1 MKNKTFL
8 AAMTLSASLFLAAC
22 GNAASDSASDSST
35 ADATEPVKVTL
46 GVVGEVNEPWDYV
59 IEELK
64 EKENIEVELVKFT
77 DYTTPNNA
85 LAEGEID
92 LSSFQ
97 TEIFMDNYNRDH
109 GTELTTIGYTVMAPL
124 GLYSEKITSINELK
138 DGDTIAIPND
148 VSNEGRA
155 LILLQTAGL
164 IKLDTAAGLVPTTE
178 DVVENRLNLQ
188 FQTLESNQTARALQD
203 VTASVI
209 NSGMAVDAGFI
220 PSEDAVFLEPV
231 TEDSKPYYN
240 VIAALAEDVDNEVFQ
255 TIVAYYQSKER
266 PKSSKNLQKARSSR
280 FGTKQNNID
289 NQTIT
294 RAWAICPKPFPIK
307 IQGGIIHDNQP
318 TTDSPRSYRYLRLHH
333 RPAPPFPPSSG
344 AEPEGIRN
352 DPTHQGRGR
361 RNRRA
366 LHKCRGDRYLG
377 HLGGRKRIRQDHF
390 AACRYRCVAF
400 AG

>member
-8 AAMTLSASLFLAAC
+8 ATLTLSASLFLAAC
-22 GNAASDSASDSST
+22 GNAASDSSSSDVTS
-35 ADATEPVKVTL
+35 AEATEPVKVTL

-64 EKENIEVELVKFT
+64 EKENIEVEMVKFT

-97 TEIFMDNYNRDH
+97 TEIFMDNYNKDH

-124 GLYSEKITSINELK
+124 GLYSEKITDISELK

-231 TEDSKPYYN
+231 TADSKPYYN
-240 VIAALAEDVDNEVFQ
+240 VIAALSEDVDNEVFQ
-255 TIVAYYQSKER
+255 TIVAYYQSEGTVKVIEE
-266 PKSSKNLQKARSSR
+266 SSKGSQ
-280 FGTKQNNID
+280 
-289 NQTIT
+289 
-294 RAWAICPKPFPIK
+294 FPVWDEAK
-307 IQGGIIHDNQP
+307 
-318 TTDSPRSYRYLRLHH
+318 
-333 RPAPPFPPSSG
+333 
-344 AEPEGIRN
+344 
-352 DPTHQGRGR
+352 
-361 RNRRA
+361 
-366 LHKCRGDRYLG
+366 
-377 HLGGRKRIRQDHF
+377 
-390 AACRYRCVAF
+390 
-400 AG
+400 

>member
-8 AAMTLSASLFLAAC
+8 ATLTLSASLFLAAC
-22 GNAASDSASDSST
+22 GNAASNSSSDSST
-35 ADATEPVKVTL
+35 ADANEPVKVTL

-138 DGDTIAIPND
+138 DDDTIAIPND

-164 IKLDTAAGLVPTTE
+164 IKLDPEAGLVPTTE
-178 DVVENRLNLQ
+178 NVIENKLNLQ

-240 VIAALAEDVDNEVFQ
+240 VIAALSEDVDNEVFQ
-255 TIVAYYQSKER
+255 TIVAYYQSEGTAKVIEE
-266 PKSSKNLQKARSSR
+266 SSKGSQ
-280 FGTKQNNID
+280 
-289 NQTIT
+289 
-294 RAWAICPKPFPIK
+294 FPVWDEAK
-307 IQGGIIHDNQP
+307 
-318 TTDSPRSYRYLRLHH
+318 
-333 RPAPPFPPSSG
+333 
-344 AEPEGIRN
+344 
-352 DPTHQGRGR
+352 
-361 RNRRA
+361 
-366 LHKCRGDRYLG
+366 
-377 HLGGRKRIRQDHF
+377 
-390 AACRYRCVAF
+390 
-400 AG
+400 

>member
-220 PSEDAVFLEPV
+220 PSEDAIFLEPV

-240 VIAALAEDVDNEVFQ
+240 VIAALAEDINNEVFQ
-255 TIVAYYQSKER
+255 TIVAYYQSEGTAKVIEE
-266 PKSSKNLQKARSSR
+266 SSKGSQ
-280 FGTKQNNID
+280 
-289 NQTIT
+289 
-294 RAWAICPKPFPIK
+294 FPVWD
-307 IQGGIIHDNQP
+307 Q
-318 TTDSPRSYRYLRLHH
+318 
-333 RPAPPFPPSSG
+333 
-344 AEPEGIRN
+344 AE
-352 DPTHQGRGR
+352 
-361 RNRRA
+361 
-366 LHKCRGDRYLG
+366 
-377 HLGGRKRIRQDHF
+377 
-390 AACRYRCVAF
+390 
-400 AG
+400 

>member
-8 AAMTLSASLFLAAC
+8 ATLTLSASLFLAAC
-22 GNAASDSASDSST
+22 GSAASDSSSSDVTS
-35 ADATEPVKVTL
+35 AEATEPVKVTL

-97 TEIFMDNYNRDH
+97 TEIFMDNYNKDH

-124 GLYSEKITSINELK
+124 GLYSEKITDISELK

-164 IKLDTAAGLVPTTE
+164 ITLDPEAGLVPTTE
-178 DVVENRLNLQ
+178 DVVENKLNLQ

-231 TEDSKPYYN
+231 TADSKPYYN
-240 VIAALAEDVDNEVFQ
+240 VIAALAEDVDNETFQ
-255 TIVAYYQSKER
+255 TIVAYYQSEGTAKVIEEA
-266 PKSSKNLQKARSSR
+266 SKGSQ
-280 FGTKQNNID
+280 
-289 NQTIT
+289 
-294 RAWAICPKPFPIK
+294 FPVWDEAK
-307 IQGGIIHDNQP
+307 
-318 TTDSPRSYRYLRLHH
+318 
-333 RPAPPFPPSSG
+333 
-344 AEPEGIRN
+344 
-352 DPTHQGRGR
+352 
-361 RNRRA
+361 
-366 LHKCRGDRYLG
+366 
-377 HLGGRKRIRQDHF
+377 
-390 AACRYRCVAF
+390 
-400 AG
+400 

>member
-8 AAMTLSASLFLAAC
+8 ATLTLSASLFLAAC
-22 GNAASDSASDSST
+22 GNAASNSSSDSST
-35 ADATEPVKVTL
+35 ADANEPVKVTL

-220 PSEDAVFLEPV
+220 PSEDAIFLEPV

-240 VIAALAEDVDNEVFQ
+240 VIAALAEDINNEVFQ
-255 TIVAYYQSKER
+255 TIVAYYQSEGTAKVIEE
-266 PKSSKNLQKARSSR
+266 SSKGSQ
-280 FGTKQNNID
+280 
-289 NQTIT
+289 
-294 RAWAICPKPFPIK
+294 FPVWDEAK
-307 IQGGIIHDNQP
+307 
-318 TTDSPRSYRYLRLHH
+318 
-333 RPAPPFPPSSG
+333 
-344 AEPEGIRN
+344 
-352 DPTHQGRGR
+352 
-361 RNRRA
+361 
-366 LHKCRGDRYLG
+366 
-377 HLGGRKRIRQDHF
+377 
-390 AACRYRCVAF
+390 
-400 AG
+400 

>member
-1 MKNKTFL
+1 MKNKTLL
-8 AAMTLSASLFLAAC
+8 ATLTLSASLFLAAC
-22 GNAASDSASDSST
+22 GNTASDSSSSDSST
-35 ADATEPVKVTL
+35 AEANEPVKVTL

-97 TEIFMDNYNRDH
+97 TEIFMDNYNKDH

-124 GLYSEKITSINELK
+124 GLYSDKITSINELK

-178 DVVENRLNLQ
+178 DVIENRLNLQ

-209 NSGMAVDAGFI
+209 NGGMAVDAGFI

-240 VIAALAEDVDNEVFQ
+240 VIAALSEDVDNEVFQ
-255 TIVAYYQSKER
+255 TIVAYYQSEGTAKVIEE
-266 PKSSKNLQKARSSR
+266 SSKGSQ
-280 FGTKQNNID
+280 
-289 NQTIT
+289 
-294 RAWAICPKPFPIK
+294 FPVWDEAK
-307 IQGGIIHDNQP
+307 
-318 TTDSPRSYRYLRLHH
+318 
-333 RPAPPFPPSSG
+333 
-344 AEPEGIRN
+344 
-352 DPTHQGRGR
+352 
-361 RNRRA
+361 
-366 LHKCRGDRYLG
+366 
-377 HLGGRKRIRQDHF
+377 
-390 AACRYRCVAF
+390 
-400 AG
+400 

>member
-8 AAMTLSASLFLAAC
+8 ATLTLSASLFLAAC
-22 GNAASDSASDSST
+22 GSAASDSSSSDVTS
-35 ADATEPVKVTL
+35 AEATEPVKVTL

-97 TEIFMDNYNRDH
+97 TEIFMDNYNKDH

-124 GLYSEKITSINELK
+124 GLYSEKITDISELK
-138 DGDTIAIPND
+138 YGDTIAIPND

-164 IKLDTAAGLVPTTE
+164 ITLDPEAGLVPTTE
-178 DVVENRLNLQ
+178 DVVENKLKLQ

-209 NSGMAVDAGFI
+209 NSGMAVDAGFT
-220 PSEDAVFLEPV
+220 PSQDAVFLEPV
-231 TEDSKPYYN
+231 TADSKPYYN
-240 VIAALAEDVDNEVFQ
+240 VIAALSEDVDNETFQ
-255 TIVAYYQSKER
+255 TIVAYYQSEGTAKVIEE
-266 PKSSKNLQKARSSR
+266 SSKGSQ
-280 FGTKQNNID
+280 
-289 NQTIT
+289 
-294 RAWAICPKPFPIK
+294 FPVW
-307 IQGGIIHDNQP
+307 DE
-318 TTDSPRSYRYLRLHH
+318 
-333 RPAPPFPPSSG
+333 
-344 AEPEGIRN
+344 AE
-352 DPTHQGRGR
+352 
-361 RNRRA
+361 
-366 LHKCRGDRYLG
+366 
-377 HLGGRKRIRQDHF
+377 
-390 AACRYRCVAF
+390 
-400 AG
+400 

>member
-8 AAMTLSASLFLAAC
+8 ATLTLSASLFLAAC
-22 GNAASDSASDSST
+22 SNAASDSASDSST

-124 GLYSEKITSINELK
+124 GLYSDKITSINELK

-164 IKLDTAAGLVPTTE
+164 ITLDPEAGLVPTTE
-178 DVVENRLNLQ
+178 DVIENRLNLQ

-240 VIAALAEDVDNEVFQ
+240 VIAALSEHIDNETFQ
-255 TIVAYYQSKER
+255 TIVAYYQSEGTAKVIEEA
-266 PKSSKNLQKARSSR
+266 SKGSQ
-280 FGTKQNNID
+280 
-289 NQTIT
+289 
-294 RAWAICPKPFPIK
+294 FPVWDEVK
-307 IQGGIIHDNQP
+307 
-318 TTDSPRSYRYLRLHH
+318 
-333 RPAPPFPPSSG
+333 
-344 AEPEGIRN
+344 
-352 DPTHQGRGR
+352 
-361 RNRRA
+361 
-366 LHKCRGDRYLG
+366 
-377 HLGGRKRIRQDHF
+377 
-390 AACRYRCVAF
+390 
-400 AG
+400 

>member
-124 GLYSEKITSINELK
+124 GLYSDKITSINELK

-240 VIAALAEDVDNEVFQ
+240 VIAALSEDVDNEVFQ
-255 TIVAYYQSKER
+255 TIVAYYQSEGTAKVIEE
-266 PKSSKNLQKARSSR
+266 SSKGSQ
-280 FGTKQNNID
+280 
-289 NQTIT
+289 
-294 RAWAICPKPFPIK
+294 FPVWDEAK
-307 IQGGIIHDNQP
+307 
-318 TTDSPRSYRYLRLHH
+318 
-333 RPAPPFPPSSG
+333 
-344 AEPEGIRN
+344 
-352 DPTHQGRGR
+352 
-361 RNRRA
+361 
-366 LHKCRGDRYLG
+366 
-377 HLGGRKRIRQDHF
+377 
-390 AACRYRCVAF
+390 
-400 AG
+400 

>member
-8 AAMTLSASLFLAAC
+8 ATLTLSASLFLAAC

-178 DVVENRLNLQ
+178 DVIENRLNLQ

-240 VIAALAEDVDNEVFQ
+240 VIAALSEDVDNEVFQ
-255 TIVAYYQSKER
+255 TIVAYYQSEGTAKVIEE
-266 PKSSKNLQKARSSR
+266 SSKGSQ
-280 FGTKQNNID
+280 
-289 NQTIT
+289 
-294 RAWAICPKPFPIK
+294 FPVWDEAK
-307 IQGGIIHDNQP
+307 
-318 TTDSPRSYRYLRLHH
+318 
-333 RPAPPFPPSSG
+333 
-344 AEPEGIRN
+344 
-352 DPTHQGRGR
+352 
-361 RNRRA
+361 
-366 LHKCRGDRYLG
+366 
-377 HLGGRKRIRQDHF
+377 
-390 AACRYRCVAF
+390 
-400 AG
+400 

>member
-1 MKNKTFL
+1 MKNKTLL
-8 AAMTLSASLFLAAC
+8 ATLTLSASPFLAAC
-22 GNAASDSASDSST
+22 GNTASDSASDSSA
-35 ADATEPVKVTL
+35 ADANEPVKVTL

-124 GLYSEKITSINELK
+124 GLYSDKITDISELK

-178 DVVENRLNLQ
+178 DVIENRLNLQ

-240 VIAALAEDVDNEVFQ
+240 VIAALSEDVDNEVFQ
-255 TIVAYYQSKER
+255 TIVAYYQSEGTAKVIEE
-266 PKSSKNLQKARSSR
+266 SSKGSQ
-280 FGTKQNNID
+280 
-289 NQTIT
+289 
-294 RAWAICPKPFPIK
+294 FPVWDEAK
-307 IQGGIIHDNQP
+307 
-318 TTDSPRSYRYLRLHH
+318 
-333 RPAPPFPPSSG
+333 
-344 AEPEGIRN
+344 
-352 DPTHQGRGR
+352 
-361 RNRRA
+361 
-366 LHKCRGDRYLG
+366 
-377 HLGGRKRIRQDHF
+377 
-390 AACRYRCVAF
+390 
-400 AG
+400 

>member
-1 MKNKTFL
+1 MKNKPFL
-8 AAMTLSASLFLAAC
+8 AALTLSASLLLAAC
-22 GNAASDSASDSST
+22 GNAASDSASDVTS
-35 ADATEPVKVTL
+35 AEANEPVKVTL

-97 TEIFMDNYNRDH
+97 TEIFMDNYNKDH

-124 GLYSEKITSINELK
+124 GLYSERITSINELK

-164 IKLDTAAGLVPTTE
+164 ITLDPEAGLVPTTE

-240 VIAALAEDVDNEVFQ
+240 VIASLSEDADNEVFQ
-255 TIVAYYQSKER
+255 TIVEYYQSEGTAKVIEE
-266 PKSSKNLQKARSSR
+266 SSKGSQ
-280 FGTKQNNID
+280 
-289 NQTIT
+289 
-294 RAWAICPKPFPIK
+294 FPVWDEAK
-307 IQGGIIHDNQP
+307 
-318 TTDSPRSYRYLRLHH
+318 
-333 RPAPPFPPSSG
+333 
-344 AEPEGIRN
+344 
-352 DPTHQGRGR
+352 
-361 RNRRA
+361 
-366 LHKCRGDRYLG
+366 
-377 HLGGRKRIRQDHF
+377 
-390 AACRYRCVAF
+390 
-400 AG
+400 

>member
-203 VTASVI
+203 VTASGI

-240 VIAALAEDVDNEVFQ
+240 VIAALSEDVDNEVFQ
-255 TIVAYYQSKER
+255 TIVAYYQSEGTAKVIEE
-266 PKSSKNLQKARSSR
+266 SSKGSQ
-280 FGTKQNNID
+280 
-289 NQTIT
+289 
-294 RAWAICPKPFPIK
+294 FPVWDEAK
-307 IQGGIIHDNQP
+307 
-318 TTDSPRSYRYLRLHH
+318 
-333 RPAPPFPPSSG
+333 
-344 AEPEGIRN
+344 
-352 DPTHQGRGR
+352 
-361 RNRRA
+361 
-366 LHKCRGDRYLG
+366 
-377 HLGGRKRIRQDHF
+377 
-390 AACRYRCVAF
+390 
-400 AG
+400 

>member
-35 ADATEPVKVTL
+35 ANTDEPVKVTL

-124 GLYSEKITSINELK
+124 GLYSDKITDISELK

-164 IKLDTAAGLVPTTE
+164 IKLDPEAGLVPTTE
-178 DVVENRLNLQ
+178 NVIENKLNLQ

-220 PSEDAVFLEPV
+220 PSEDAIFLEPV

-240 VIAALAEDVDNEVFQ
+240 VIAALAEDINNEVFQ
-255 TIVAYYQSKER
+255 TIVAYYQSEGTAKVIEE
-266 PKSSKNLQKARSSR
+266 SSKGSQ
-280 FGTKQNNID
+280 
-289 NQTIT
+289 
-294 RAWAICPKPFPIK
+294 FPVWD
-307 IQGGIIHDNQP
+307 Q
-318 TTDSPRSYRYLRLHH
+318 
-333 RPAPPFPPSSG
+333 
-344 AEPEGIRN
+344 AE
-352 DPTHQGRGR
+352 
-361 RNRRA
+361 
-366 LHKCRGDRYLG
+366 
-377 HLGGRKRIRQDHF
+377 
-390 AACRYRCVAF
+390 
-400 AG
+400 

>member
-35 ADATEPVKVTL
+35 ANTDEPVKVTL

-124 GLYSEKITSINELK
+124 GLYSDKITDISELK

-164 IKLDTAAGLVPTTE
+164 IKLDPEAGLVPTTE

-240 VIAALAEDVDNEVFQ
+240 VIAALSEDVDNEVFQ
-255 TIVAYYQSKER
+255 TIVAYYQSEGTAKVIEE
-266 PKSSKNLQKARSSR
+266 SSKGSQ
-280 FGTKQNNID
+280 
-289 NQTIT
+289 
-294 RAWAICPKPFPIK
+294 FPVWDEAK
-307 IQGGIIHDNQP
+307 
-318 TTDSPRSYRYLRLHH
+318 
-333 RPAPPFPPSSG
+333 
-344 AEPEGIRN
+344 
-352 DPTHQGRGR
+352 
-361 RNRRA
+361 
-366 LHKCRGDRYLG
+366 
-377 HLGGRKRIRQDHF
+377 
-390 AACRYRCVAF
+390 
-400 AG
+400 

>member
-1 MKNKTFL
+1 
-8 AAMTLSASLFLAAC
+8 MTLSASLFLAAC

-124 GLYSEKITSINELK
+124 GLYSDKITDISELK

-164 IKLDTAAGLVPTTE
+164 IKLDPEAGLVPTTE

-240 VIAALAEDVDNEVFQ
+240 VIAALSEDVDNEVFQ
-255 TIVAYYQSKER
+255 TIVAYYQSEGTAKVIEE
-266 PKSSKNLQKARSSR
+266 SSKGSQ
-280 FGTKQNNID
+280 
-289 NQTIT
+289 
-294 RAWAICPKPFPIK
+294 FPVWDEAK
-307 IQGGIIHDNQP
+307 
-318 TTDSPRSYRYLRLHH
+318 
-333 RPAPPFPPSSG
+333 
-344 AEPEGIRN
+344 
-352 DPTHQGRGR
+352 
-361 RNRRA
+361 
-366 LHKCRGDRYLG
+366 
-377 HLGGRKRIRQDHF
+377 
-390 AACRYRCVAF
+390 
-400 AG
+400 

>member
-8 AAMTLSASLFLAAC
+8 ATLTLSASLFLAAC
-22 GNAASDSASDSST
+22 GNAASDSSSDSST
-35 ADATEPVKVTL
+35 ADANEPVKVTL

-164 IKLDTAAGLVPTTE
+164 IKLDPAAGLVPTTE
-178 DVVENRLNLQ
+178 DVIENRLNLQ

-240 VIAALAEDVDNEVFQ
+240 VIAALSEDVDNEVFQ
-255 TIVAYYQSKER
+255 TIVAYYQSEGTAKVIEE
-266 PKSSKNLQKARSSR
+266 SSKGSQ
-280 FGTKQNNID
+280 
-289 NQTIT
+289 
-294 RAWAICPKPFPIK
+294 FPVWDEAK
-307 IQGGIIHDNQP
+307 
-318 TTDSPRSYRYLRLHH
+318 
-333 RPAPPFPPSSG
+333 
-344 AEPEGIRN
+344 
-352 DPTHQGRGR
+352 
-361 RNRRA
+361 
-366 LHKCRGDRYLG
+366 
-377 HLGGRKRIRQDHF
+377 
-390 AACRYRCVAF
+390 
-400 AG
+400 

>member
-1 MKNKTFL
+1 MKKKTLL
-8 AAMTLSASLFLAAC
+8 ASLTLSASLFLAAC
-22 GNAASDSASDSST
+22 GSAASDSSSSDSST
-35 ADATEPVKVTL
+35 AEANEPVKVTL

-97 TEIFMDNYNRDH
+97 TEIFMDNYNKDH

-124 GLYSEKITSINELK
+124 GLYSDKITSINELK

-164 IKLDTAAGLVPTTE
+164 IKLDSAAGLVPTTE

-231 TEDSKPYYN
+231 TADSKPYYN
-240 VIAALAEDVDNEVFQ
+240 VIAALSEDVDNETFQ
-255 TIVAYYQSKER
+255 TIVEYYQSEGTAKVIEE
-266 PKSSKNLQKARSSR
+266 SSKGSQ
-280 FGTKQNNID
+280 
-289 NQTIT
+289 
-294 RAWAICPKPFPIK
+294 FPVW
-307 IQGGIIHDNQP
+307 D
-318 TTDSPRSYRYLRLHH
+318 
-333 RPAPPFPPSSG
+333 
-344 AEPEGIRN
+344 
-352 DPTHQGRGR
+352 
-361 RNRRA
+361 
-366 LHKCRGDRYLG
+366 
-377 HLGGRKRIRQDHF
+377 
-390 AACRYRCVAF
+390 AAK
-400 AG
+400 

>member
-240 VIAALAEDVDNEVFQ
+240 VIAALSEDVDNVVFQ
-255 TIVAYYQSKER
+255 TIVAYYQSEGTAKVIEE
-266 PKSSKNLQKARSSR
+266 SSKGSQ
-280 FGTKQNNID
+280 
-289 NQTIT
+289 
-294 RAWAICPKPFPIK
+294 FPVWDEAK
-307 IQGGIIHDNQP
+307 
-318 TTDSPRSYRYLRLHH
+318 
-333 RPAPPFPPSSG
+333 
-344 AEPEGIRN
+344 
-352 DPTHQGRGR
+352 
-361 RNRRA
+361 
-366 LHKCRGDRYLG
+366 
-377 HLGGRKRIRQDHF
+377 
-390 AACRYRCVAF
+390 
-400 AG
+400 

>member
-8 AAMTLSASLFLAAC
+8 ATLTLSASLFLAAC
-22 GNAASDSASDSST
+22 GSAASDSSSSSDVT
-35 ADATEPVKVTL
+35 AAEATEPIKVTL

-97 TEIFMDNYNRDH
+97 TEIFMDNYNKDH
-109 GTELTTIGYTVMAPL
+109 GTELTTIGYSVMAPL
-124 GLYSEKITSINELK
+124 GLYSEKITDISDLK

-164 IKLDTAAGLVPTTE
+164 ITLDPEAGLVPTTE
-178 DVVENRLNLQ
+178 DVVENKLNLQ

-231 TEDSKPYYN
+231 TADSKPYYN
-240 VIAALAEDVDNEVFQ
+240 VIAALAEDADNETFQ
-255 TIVAYYQSKER
+255 KIVAYYQSEGTAKVIEEA
-266 PKSSKNLQKARSSR
+266 SKGSQFPVWEKA
-280 FGTKQNNID
+280 K
-289 NQTIT
+289 
-294 RAWAICPKPFPIK
+294 
-307 IQGGIIHDNQP
+307 
-318 TTDSPRSYRYLRLHH
+318 
-333 RPAPPFPPSSG
+333 
-344 AEPEGIRN
+344 
-352 DPTHQGRGR
+352 
-361 RNRRA
+361 
-366 LHKCRGDRYLG
+366 
-377 HLGGRKRIRQDHF
+377 
-390 AACRYRCVAF
+390 
-400 AG
+400 

>member
-8 AAMTLSASLFLAAC
+8 ATLTLSASLFLAAC
-22 GNAASDSASDSST
+22 GNAASDSSSDSST
-35 ADATEPVKVTL
+35 ADANEPVKVTL

-97 TEIFMDNYNRDH
+97 TEIFMDNYNRAH
-109 GTELTTIGYTVMAPL
+109 GTELTTIGYPVMAPL
-124 GLYSEKITSINELK
+124 GLYSDKITDISELK

-164 IKLDTAAGLVPTTE
+164 IKLDPEAGLVPTTE

-240 VIAALAEDVDNEVFQ
+240 VIAALSEDVDNEVFQ
-255 TIVAYYQSKER
+255 TIVAYYQSEGTAKVIEE
-266 PKSSKNLQKARSSR
+266 SSKGSQ
-280 FGTKQNNID
+280 
-289 NQTIT
+289 
-294 RAWAICPKPFPIK
+294 FPVWDEAK
-307 IQGGIIHDNQP
+307 
-318 TTDSPRSYRYLRLHH
+318 
-333 RPAPPFPPSSG
+333 
-344 AEPEGIRN
+344 
-352 DPTHQGRGR
+352 
-361 RNRRA
+361 
-366 LHKCRGDRYLG
+366 
-377 HLGGRKRIRQDHF
+377 
-390 AACRYRCVAF
+390 
-400 AG
+400 

>member
-8 AAMTLSASLFLAAC
+8 ATLTLSASLFLAAC
-22 GNAASDSASDSST
+22 GNAASDSSSSDVTS
-35 ADATEPVKVTL
+35 AEATEPVKVTL

-64 EKENIEVELVKFT
+64 EKENIEVEMVKFT

-97 TEIFMDNYNRDH
+97 TEIFMDNYNKDH

-124 GLYSEKITSINELK
+124 GLYSEKITDISELK

-231 TEDSKPYYN
+231 TADSKPYYN
-240 VIAALAEDVDNEVFQ
+240 VIAALSEDVDNEVFQ
-255 TIVAYYQSKER
+255 TIVAYYQSEGTVKVIEE
-266 PKSSKNLQKARSSR
+266 SSKGSQ
-280 FGTKQNNID
+280 
-289 NQTIT
+289 
-294 RAWAICPKPFPIK
+294 FPVW
-307 IQGGIIHDNQP
+307 DE
-318 TTDSPRSYRYLRLHH
+318 
-333 RPAPPFPPSSG
+333 
-344 AEPEGIRN
+344 AE
-352 DPTHQGRGR
+352 
-361 RNRRA
+361 
-366 LHKCRGDRYLG
+366 
-377 HLGGRKRIRQDHF
+377 
-390 AACRYRCVAF
+390 
-400 AG
+400 

>member
-1 MKNKTFL
+1 MKNKTLL
-8 AAMTLSASLFLAAC
+8 ATLTLSASLFLAAC
-22 GNAASDSASDSST
+22 GNTASDSASDSSA
-35 ADATEPVKVTL
+35 ADANEPVKVTL

-64 EKENIEVELVKFT
+64 EEENIEVELVKFT

-124 GLYSEKITSINELK
+124 GLYSDKITDISELK

-178 DVVENRLNLQ
+178 DVIENRLNLQ

-240 VIAALAEDVDNEVFQ
+240 VIAALSEDVDNEVFQ
-255 TIVAYYQSKER
+255 TIVAYYQSEGTAKVIEE
-266 PKSSKNLQKARSSR
+266 SSKGSQ
-280 FGTKQNNID
+280 
-289 NQTIT
+289 
-294 RAWAICPKPFPIK
+294 FPVWD
-307 IQGGIIHDNQP
+307 Q
-318 TTDSPRSYRYLRLHH
+318 
-333 RPAPPFPPSSG
+333 
-344 AEPEGIRN
+344 AE
-352 DPTHQGRGR
+352 
-361 RNRRA
+361 
-366 LHKCRGDRYLG
+366 
-377 HLGGRKRIRQDHF
+377 
-390 AACRYRCVAF
+390 
-400 AG
+400 

>member
-1 MKNKTFL
+1 L
-8 AAMTLSASLFLAAC
+8 TLPASLFLAAC
-22 GNAASDSASDSST
+22 GNSASDSSSDSST
-35 ADATEPVKVTL
+35 ADANEPDKVTL

-240 VIAALAEDVDNEVFQ
+240 VIAALSEDVDNEVFQ
-255 TIVAYYQSKER
+255 TIVAYYQSEGTAKVIEE
-266 PKSSKNLQKARSSR
+266 SSKGSQ
-280 FGTKQNNID
+280 
-289 NQTIT
+289 
-294 RAWAICPKPFPIK
+294 FPVWDEAK
-307 IQGGIIHDNQP
+307 
-318 TTDSPRSYRYLRLHH
+318 
-333 RPAPPFPPSSG
+333 
-344 AEPEGIRN
+344 
-352 DPTHQGRGR
+352 
-361 RNRRA
+361 
-366 LHKCRGDRYLG
+366 
-377 HLGGRKRIRQDHF
+377 
-390 AACRYRCVAF
+390 
-400 AG
+400 

>member
-1 MKNKTFL
+1 
-8 AAMTLSASLFLAAC
+8 
-22 GNAASDSASDSST
+22 
-35 ADATEPVKVTL
+35 
-46 GVVGEVNEPWDYV
+46 
-59 IEELK
+59 
-64 EKENIEVELVKFT
+64 
-77 DYTTPNNA
+77 
-85 LAEGEID
+85 
-92 LSSFQ
+92 
-97 TEIFMDNYNRDH
+97 MDNYNRDH

-240 VIAALAEDVDNEVFQ
+240 VIAALSEDVDNEVFQ
-255 TIVAYYQSKER
+255 TIVAYYQSEGTAKVIEE
-266 PKSSKNLQKARSSR
+266 SSKGSQ
-280 FGTKQNNID
+280 
-289 NQTIT
+289 
-294 RAWAICPKPFPIK
+294 FPVWDEAK
-307 IQGGIIHDNQP
+307 
-318 TTDSPRSYRYLRLHH
+318 
-333 RPAPPFPPSSG
+333 
-344 AEPEGIRN
+344 
-352 DPTHQGRGR
+352 
-361 RNRRA
+361 
-366 LHKCRGDRYLG
+366 
-377 HLGGRKRIRQDHF
+377 
-390 AACRYRCVAF
+390 
-400 AG
+400 

>member
-1 MKNKTFL
+1 MKKKTFL
-8 AAMTLSASLFLAAC
+8 ATLTLSASLFLAAC
-22 GNAASDSASDSST
+22 SNTASDSASDSST
-35 ADATEPVKVTL
+35 AEANEPVKVTL

-97 TEIFMDNYNRDH
+97 TEIFMDNYNKDH

-155 LILLQTAGL
+155 LILLQTSGL
-164 IKLDTAAGLVPTTE
+164 IKLDPEAGLVPTTE

-240 VIAALAEDVDNEVFQ
+240 VIAALDEDVDNEVFQ
-255 TIVAYYQSKER
+255 TIVDYYQSEGTAKIIEE
-266 PKSSKNLQKARSSR
+266 SSKGSQ
-280 FGTKQNNID
+280 
-289 NQTIT
+289 
-294 RAWAICPKPFPIK
+294 FPVWDQAK
-307 IQGGIIHDNQP
+307 
-318 TTDSPRSYRYLRLHH
+318 
-333 RPAPPFPPSSG
+333 
-344 AEPEGIRN
+344 
-352 DPTHQGRGR
+352 
-361 RNRRA
+361 
-366 LHKCRGDRYLG
+366 
-377 HLGGRKRIRQDHF
+377 
-390 AACRYRCVAF
+390 
-400 AG
+400 

>member
-8 AAMTLSASLFLAAC
+8 ATLTLSASLFLAAC
-22 GNAASDSASDSST
+22 GNAASDPSSDSST
-35 ADATEPVKVTL
+35 ADANEPVKVTL

-178 DVVENRLNLQ
+178 DVIENRLNLQ

-231 TEDSKPYYN
+231 TADSKPYYN
-240 VIAALAEDVDNEVFQ
+240 VIAALSEDVDNEVFQ
-255 TIVAYYQSKER
+255 TIVAYYQSEGTAKVLEE
-266 PKSSKNLQKARSSR
+266 SSKGSQ
-280 FGTKQNNID
+280 
-289 NQTIT
+289 
-294 RAWAICPKPFPIK
+294 FPVW
-307 IQGGIIHDNQP
+307 DE
-318 TTDSPRSYRYLRLHH
+318 
-333 RPAPPFPPSSG
+333 
-344 AEPEGIRN
+344 AE
-352 DPTHQGRGR
+352 
-361 RNRRA
+361 
-366 LHKCRGDRYLG
+366 
-377 HLGGRKRIRQDHF
+377 
-390 AACRYRCVAF
+390 
-400 AG
+400 

>member
-1 MKNKTFL
+1 MKKKTLL
-8 AAMTLSASLFLAAC
+8 ATLTLSASLFLAAC
-22 GNAASDSASDSST
+22 GSAASDSSSSDSST
-35 ADATEPVKVTL
+35 AEANEPVKVTL

-97 TEIFMDNYNRDH
+97 TEIFMDNYNKDH

-240 VIAALAEDVDNEVFQ
+240 VIAALSEDVDNEVFQ
-255 TIVAYYQSKER
+255 TIVAYYQSEGTAKVIEE
-266 PKSSKNLQKARSSR
+266 SSKGSQ
-280 FGTKQNNID
+280 
-289 NQTIT
+289 
-294 RAWAICPKPFPIK
+294 FPVWDEAK
-307 IQGGIIHDNQP
+307 
-318 TTDSPRSYRYLRLHH
+318 
-333 RPAPPFPPSSG
+333 
-344 AEPEGIRN
+344 
-352 DPTHQGRGR
+352 
-361 RNRRA
+361 
-366 LHKCRGDRYLG
+366 
-377 HLGGRKRIRQDHF
+377 
-390 AACRYRCVAF
+390 
-400 AG
+400 

>member
-22 GNAASDSASDSST
+22 GNAASDPSSDSST
-35 ADATEPVKVTL
+35 ADANEPVKVTL

-124 GLYSEKITSINELK
+124 GLYSDKITDISELK

-240 VIAALAEDVDNEVFQ
+240 VIAALSEDVDNEVFQ
-255 TIVAYYQSKER
+255 TIVAYYQSEGTAKVIEE
-266 PKSSKNLQKARSSR
+266 SSKGSQ
-280 FGTKQNNID
+280 
-289 NQTIT
+289 
-294 RAWAICPKPFPIK
+294 FPVWDEAK
-307 IQGGIIHDNQP
+307 
-318 TTDSPRSYRYLRLHH
+318 
-333 RPAPPFPPSSG
+333 
-344 AEPEGIRN
+344 
-352 DPTHQGRGR
+352 
-361 RNRRA
+361 
-366 LHKCRGDRYLG
+366 
-377 HLGGRKRIRQDHF
+377 
-390 AACRYRCVAF
+390 
-400 AG
+400 

>member
-8 AAMTLSASLFLAAC
+8 ATLTLSASLFLAAC
-22 GNAASDSASDSST
+22 GNAAVDPSSDSST
-35 ADATEPVKVTL
+35 ADANEPVKVTL

-178 DVVENRLNLQ
+178 DVIENRLNLQ

-231 TEDSKPYYN
+231 TADSKPYYN
-240 VIAALAEDVDNEVFQ
+240 VIAALSEDVDNEVFQ
-255 TIVAYYQSKER
+255 TIVAYYQSEGTAKVIEE
-266 PKSSKNLQKARSSR
+266 SSKGSQ
-280 FGTKQNNID
+280 
-289 NQTIT
+289 
-294 RAWAICPKPFPIK
+294 FPVWDEAK
-307 IQGGIIHDNQP
+307 
-318 TTDSPRSYRYLRLHH
+318 
-333 RPAPPFPPSSG
+333 
-344 AEPEGIRN
+344 
-352 DPTHQGRGR
+352 
-361 RNRRA
+361 
-366 LHKCRGDRYLG
+366 
-377 HLGGRKRIRQDHF
+377 
-390 AACRYRCVAF
+390 
-400 AG
+400 

>member
-1 MKNKTFL
+1 MKKKTLL
-8 AAMTLSASLFLAAC
+8 ATLTLSASLFLAAC
-22 GNAASDSASDSST
+22 GSAASDSSSSDSST
-35 ADATEPVKVTL
+35 AEANEPVKVTL

-64 EKENIEVELVKFT
+64 EKENIKVELVKFT

-97 TEIFMDNYNRDH
+97 TEIFMDNYNKDH

-124 GLYSEKITSINELK
+124 GLYSDKITSINELK

-164 IKLDTAAGLVPTTE
+164 IKLDPEAGLVPTTE

-220 PSEDAVFLEPV
+220 PSEDAIFLEPV

-240 VIAALAEDVDNEVFQ
+240 VIAALAEDVDNETFQ
-255 TIVAYYQSKER
+255 TIVEYYQSEGTAKVIEE
-266 PKSSKNLQKARSSR
+266 SSKGSQ
-280 FGTKQNNID
+280 
-289 NQTIT
+289 
-294 RAWAICPKPFPIK
+294 FPVWD
-307 IQGGIIHDNQP
+307 Q
-318 TTDSPRSYRYLRLHH
+318 
-333 RPAPPFPPSSG
+333 
-344 AEPEGIRN
+344 AE
-352 DPTHQGRGR
+352 
-361 RNRRA
+361 
-366 LHKCRGDRYLG
+366 
-377 HLGGRKRIRQDHF
+377 
-390 AACRYRCVAF
+390 
-400 AG
+400 

>member
-1 MKNKTFL
+1 MKKKTLL
-8 AAMTLSASLFLAAC
+8 ATLTLSASLFLAAC
-22 GNAASDSASDSST
+22 GSAASDSSSSDSST
-35 ADATEPVKVTL
+35 AEANEPVKVTL

-97 TEIFMDNYNRDH
+97 TEIFMDNYNKDH

-124 GLYSEKITSINELK
+124 GLYSDKITSINELK

-164 IKLDTAAGLVPTTE
+164 IKLDPEAGLVPTTE

-231 TEDSKPYYN
+231 TADSKPYYN

-255 TIVAYYQSKER
+255 TIVAYYQSEGTAKVIEE
-266 PKSSKNLQKARSSR
+266 SSKGSQ
-280 FGTKQNNID
+280 
-289 NQTIT
+289 
-294 RAWAICPKPFPIK
+294 FPVWD
-307 IQGGIIHDNQP
+307 Q
-318 TTDSPRSYRYLRLHH
+318 
-333 RPAPPFPPSSG
+333 
-344 AEPEGIRN
+344 AE
-352 DPTHQGRGR
+352 
-361 RNRRA
+361 
-366 LHKCRGDRYLG
+366 
-377 HLGGRKRIRQDHF
+377 
-390 AACRYRCVAF
+390 
-400 AG
+400 

>member
-1 MKNKTFL
+1 MKNKTLL
-8 AAMTLSASLFLAAC
+8 ATLTLSASLFLAAC
-22 GNAASDSASDSST
+22 GNTASDSASDSSA
-35 ADATEPVKVTL
+35 ADANEPVKVTL

-124 GLYSEKITSINELK
+124 GLYSDKITDISELK

-178 DVVENRLNLQ
+178 DVIENRLNLQ

-240 VIAALAEDVDNEVFQ
+240 VIAALSEDVDNEVFQ
-255 TIVAYYQSKER
+255 TIVAYYQSEGTAKVIEE
-266 PKSSKNLQKARSSR
+266 SSKGSQ
-280 FGTKQNNID
+280 
-289 NQTIT
+289 
-294 RAWAICPKPFPIK
+294 FPVWDEAK
-307 IQGGIIHDNQP
+307 
-318 TTDSPRSYRYLRLHH
+318 
-333 RPAPPFPPSSG
+333 
-344 AEPEGIRN
+344 
-352 DPTHQGRGR
+352 
-361 RNRRA
+361 
-366 LHKCRGDRYLG
+366 
-377 HLGGRKRIRQDHF
+377 
-390 AACRYRCVAF
+390 
-400 AG
+400 

>member
-8 AAMTLSASLFLAAC
+8 ATLTLSASLFLAAC
-22 GNAASDSASDSST
+22 GNAASDSSSDSSP
-35 ADATEPVKVTL
+35 ADANEPVKVTL

-124 GLYSEKITSINELK
+124 GLYSDKITDISELK

-164 IKLDTAAGLVPTTE
+164 IKLDPEAGLVPTTE
-178 DVVENRLNLQ
+178 NVIENKLNLQ

-240 VIAALAEDVDNEVFQ
+240 VIAALSEDVDNEVFQ
-255 TIVAYYQSKER
+255 TIVAYYQSEGTAKVIEE
-266 PKSSKNLQKARSSR
+266 SSKGSQ
-280 FGTKQNNID
+280 
-289 NQTIT
+289 
-294 RAWAICPKPFPIK
+294 FPVWDEAK
-307 IQGGIIHDNQP
+307 
-318 TTDSPRSYRYLRLHH
+318 
-333 RPAPPFPPSSG
+333 
-344 AEPEGIRN
+344 
-352 DPTHQGRGR
+352 
-361 RNRRA
+361 
-366 LHKCRGDRYLG
+366 
-377 HLGGRKRIRQDHF
+377 
-390 AACRYRCVAF
+390 
-400 AG
+400 

>member
-164 IKLDTAAGLVPTTE
+164 IKLDPEAGLVPTTE
-178 DVVENRLNLQ
+178 NVIENKLNLQ

-220 PSEDAVFLEPV
+220 PSEDAIFLEPV

-240 VIAALAEDVDNEVFQ
+240 VIAALAEDINNEVFQ
-255 TIVAYYQSKER
+255 TIVAYYQSEGTAKVIEE
-266 PKSSKNLQKARSSR
+266 SSKGSQ
-280 FGTKQNNID
+280 
-289 NQTIT
+289 
-294 RAWAICPKPFPIK
+294 FPVWDEAK
-307 IQGGIIHDNQP
+307 
-318 TTDSPRSYRYLRLHH
+318 
-333 RPAPPFPPSSG
+333 
-344 AEPEGIRN
+344 
-352 DPTHQGRGR
+352 
-361 RNRRA
+361 
-366 LHKCRGDRYLG
+366 
-377 HLGGRKRIRQDHF
+377 
-390 AACRYRCVAF
+390 
-400 AG
+400 

>member
-8 AAMTLSASLFLAAC
+8 ATLTLSASLFLAAC
-22 GNAASDSASDSST
+22 GNAASDSSSDSST
-35 ADATEPVKVTL
+35 ADANEPVKVTL

-155 LILLQTAGL
+155 LILPQTAGL
-164 IKLDTAAGLVPTTE
+164 IKLDPEAGLVPTTE

-240 VIAALAEDVDNEVFQ
+240 VIAALSEDVDNEVFQ
-255 TIVAYYQSKER
+255 TIVAYYQSEGTAKVIEE
-266 PKSSKNLQKARSSR
+266 SSKGSQ
-280 FGTKQNNID
+280 
-289 NQTIT
+289 
-294 RAWAICPKPFPIK
+294 FPVWDEAK
-307 IQGGIIHDNQP
+307 
-318 TTDSPRSYRYLRLHH
+318 
-333 RPAPPFPPSSG
+333 
-344 AEPEGIRN
+344 
-352 DPTHQGRGR
+352 
-361 RNRRA
+361 
-366 LHKCRGDRYLG
+366 
-377 HLGGRKRIRQDHF
+377 
-390 AACRYRCVAF
+390 
-400 AG
+400 

>member
-1 MKNKTFL
+1 MKKKTLL
-8 AAMTLSASLFLAAC
+8 ATLTLSASLFLAAC
-22 GNAASDSASDSST
+22 GSAASDSSSSDSST
-35 ADATEPVKVTL
+35 AEANEPVKVTL

-97 TEIFMDNYNRDH
+97 TEIFMDNYNKDH

-124 GLYSEKITSINELK
+124 GLYSDKITDISELK

-178 DVVENRLNLQ
+178 DVIENRLNLQ

-240 VIAALAEDVDNEVFQ
+240 VIAALSEDVDNEVFQ
-255 TIVAYYQSKER
+255 TIVAYYQSEGTAKVIEE
-266 PKSSKNLQKARSSR
+266 SSKGSQ
-280 FGTKQNNID
+280 
-289 NQTIT
+289 
-294 RAWAICPKPFPIK
+294 FPVWDEAK
-307 IQGGIIHDNQP
+307 
-318 TTDSPRSYRYLRLHH
+318 
-333 RPAPPFPPSSG
+333 
-344 AEPEGIRN
+344 
-352 DPTHQGRGR
+352 
-361 RNRRA
+361 
-366 LHKCRGDRYLG
+366 
-377 HLGGRKRIRQDHF
+377 
-390 AACRYRCVAF
+390 
-400 AG
+400 